1 MTAEQAVAIL
11 GGVVG
16 LVVALTALIVQV
28 RGLRTDI
35 NGRMTKLVEAV
46 STASH
51 KEGELEGR
59 DYAREQLLGPPASP
73 NA

>member
-1 MTAEQAVAIL
+1 MSAEQVVAIL
-11 GGVVG
+11 GAVG
-16 LVVALTALIVQV
+16 ALVLALTALIVQV

-59 DYAREQLLGPPASP
+59 DFARQQLLEPPASP
-73 NA
+73 NP